1 MKRILLYTL
10 SSSLLLAS
18 TLVSAVDQT
27 VTRTVTVDLGAEST
41 INIGS
46 TGTSQTATP
55 TPAVN
60 ADGTKTLP
68 TTDLNAV
75 SFSATGAFAC
85 VTKVT
90 SPNLVGTKF
99 ALTKEVA
106 TDVGESILYDLS
118 TGLYIDA
125 ENGTSK
131 QGVGTAISGS
141 SLGGT
146 TIAANAFV
154 TLTDTDS
161 FIGAE
166 AKKSGTSA
174 GSCLVSMNNLKAQNF
189 KTSDTNS
196 TSIPST
202 WKGKRTGVLTFT
214 MTAL

>member
-41 INIGS
+41 INIGT

-60 ADGTKTLP
+60 ADGTKTIP
-68 TTDLNAV
+68 DTSINSV
-75 SFSATGAFAC
+75 RFSATGAFAC
-85 VTKVT
+85 ITRIT
-90 SPNLVGTKF
+90 SANLIGTNFALNKETSTDPGNDLTYELSLSAGLDGASGTGKTGTGTAVSGTTLAGSAYTSGQTLTITQNDTFIGVEAHKTGANVGTCI
-99 ALTKEVA
+99 V
-106 TDVGESILYDLS
+106 DVGSI
-118 TGLYIDA
+118 
-125 ENGTSK
+125 
-131 QGVGTAISGS
+131 Q
-141 SLGGT
+141 
-146 TIAANAFV
+146 
-154 TLTDTDS
+154 
-161 FIGAE
+161 
-166 AKKSGTSA
+166 AK
-174 GSCLVSMNNLKAQNF
+174 NF

-214 MTAL
+214 MSAL